1 MVYFKKAVAYTFII
15 SMLVLS
21 GCASFSSQKENDPLE
36 TMNRGIFKFNEK
48 ADEYVLEPVAK
59 GYQYVTPAP
68 VDRGITRFFSNLDDV
83 VVFVNDILQLKFKQ
97 AASDGGRFVVNTT
110 VGLLGF
116 LDFATDMGMPKHN
129 EDFGQT
135 LGFYGV
141 GTGPYIVLPIMGA
154 SNLRDAT
161 SWYVEG
167 VYVNPI
173 FQIDNHRLMWA
184 VASLKVIDARADLI
198 DLKKIV
204 DDAALDPYE
213 FMRSLHFQRREY
225 LVYDGD
231 PPFDDDDLFD
241 DDEYED
247 EE

>member
-1 MVYFKKAVAYTFII
+1 MFII
-15 SMLVLS
+15 GMLALS

-59 GYQYVTPAP
+59 GYQYVTPAS

-116 LDFATDMGMPKHN
+116 LDFATDWGMPKHN

-135 LGFYGV
+135 MGFYGV
-141 GTGPYIVLPIMGA
+141 GTGPYIVLPILGP
-154 SNLRDAT
+154 SNLRDTAGLFADA
-161 SWYVEG
+161 V
-167 VYVNPI
+167 VDPI
-173 FQIDNHRLMWA
+173 YQIDEHRTKWA
-184 VASLKVIDARADLI
+184 VVALKGIDTRADLI
-198 DLKKIV
+198 DLKKVV

-231 PPFDDDDLFD
+231 PPFDDDDIF